1 MLVLHTT
8 SGQTRPQHSDGN
20 TGWGGARS
28 WTGPSHGTDSRGVP
42 VTISFGR
49 EDSKQ
54 AGQSMIADGHASQKS
69 EFYGPKHDKQHDHYD
84 GKGGSTER
92 GKYSG

>member
-1 MLVLHTT
+1 M
-8 SGQTRPQHSDGN
+8 
-20 TGWGGARS
+20 
-28 WTGPSHGTDSRGVP
+28 
-42 VTISFGR
+42 TISFGR